1 MRPDITQSILSEI
14 DDAVAGHV
22 EWLQRWHRSVICGLP
37 PDNEVVAENAHLL
50 CRFGAWYAL
59 NSERG
64 LVDQPAFESL
74 HLAHRQM
81 HEFGRQL
88 ALKCGR
94 GAPVDASEYDLL
106 VNKVGLFNDRGR
118 RIVAAFRTALSELDP
133 LTGVY
138 NRQRMLGELER
149 EHERAARTGTPCTI
163 GIADL
168 DHFKNVNDTYGHAVG
183 DRVLFGAAS
192 CMLAQLRPYDTVF
205 RFGGEEFLFCLPN
218 ADANAGVAIMNR
230 LRQALE
236 DHPVT
241 LDDGRSVTVTASL
254 GLAEMAAEVSVAE
267 VIQRADDALYA
278 AKRQGR
284 NRVVVWDPDAR
295 QEAPEEAVEVV
306 APA

>member
-1 MRPDITQSILSEI
+1 MRPDITQAILSEI
-14 DDAVAGHV
+14 DDAVAGHI

-37 PDNEVVAENAHLL
+37 ADNEVVAENAHLL

-88 ALKCGR
+88 AMRCGR
-94 GAPVDASEYDLL
+94 GERVDASEYDLL
-106 VNKVGLFNDRGR
+106 VNKVGLFNDRAR

-149 EHERAARTGTPCTI
+149 EHERTVRTGTPCTI

-218 ADANAGVAIMNR
+218 ADANAGLTIMNR

-236 DHPVT
+236 DHPVV
-241 LDDGRSVTVTASL
+241 LDDGRSVTTTASL
-254 GLAEMAAEVSVAE
+254 GLAEMTADVLVAE

-284 NRVVVWDPDAR
+284 NRVVVWDPDVG
-295 QEAPEEAVEVV
+295 QEEPEEAIDAV